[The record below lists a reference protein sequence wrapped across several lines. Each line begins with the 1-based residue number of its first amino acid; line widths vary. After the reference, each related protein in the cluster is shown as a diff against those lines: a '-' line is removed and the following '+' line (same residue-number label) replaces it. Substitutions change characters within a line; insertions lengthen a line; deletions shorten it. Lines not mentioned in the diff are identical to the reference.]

1 MKMKKKNGITLIAL
15 IITIIILLIL
25 VGVSVNLLIKGDL
38 FGSAEKAVTGTND
51 KVAQEQT
58 RVDELMNELDN
69 VQQQQC
75 DHTWGAWQIIN
86 QPTCTVDGTGKRTCT
101 KCGKIETKV
110 IKAGHQFES
119 GTCKSC
125 GTELVIGANI
135 DYHEYIGEN
144 GNTITASYTSTKE
157 TRGSTDSS
165 DADATYS
172 VVNNSG
178 IQWIILGVENG
189 QVKITTKSLVDPT
202 NGGYADGNYKY
213 LVMEGKNGYTNFV
226 DELNN
231 IGAIYGK
238 GKGADTTKFS
248 ESGGR
253 SFKMEDLGYSALTR
267 TTEGTHT
274 YTSGKTFNYMELD
287 ASTSTTEG
295 QHTWKSLSST
305 NSSVTIYNYT
315 YEGSNTLTDTVSKVS
330 NFNYYLAS
338 RHLFTTSDVLYLCV
352 LSTGYYGAG
361 YRAIWSSNG
370 SDGTITVKN
379 ARVRPVV
386 YLQPDI
392 YLSYDATNGYGIN

>member
-1 MKMKKKNGITLIAL
+1 MKKKNGITLIAL

-58 RVDELMNELDN
+58 RVDELMDELDN

-75 DHTWGAWQIIN
+75 NHTWGEWQIIS

-101 KCGKIETKV
+101 KCGKTETKV

-119 GTCKSC
+119 ETCKSC
-125 GTELVIGANI
+125 GTDLVIGANI

-157 TRGSTDSS
+157 TRGSTDANDS
-165 DADATYS
+165 DATYS

-189 QVKITTKSLVDPT
+189 QVKITTKDFVEPT
-202 NGGYADGNYKY
+202 NGGYTFSGYQCLY
-213 LVMEGKNGYTNFV
+213 LQGKNGYTNFV
-226 DELNN
+226 DELHN
-231 IGAIYGK
+231 IGAVYGK

-253 SFKMEDLGYSALTR
+253 SFIMEDLGYSILTR
-267 TTEGTHT
+267 TTVGTFS
-274 YTSGKTFNYMELD
+274 YTSGKTFEYMELD

-295 QHTWKSLSST
+295 QHIWKSLSST
-305 NSSVTIYNYT
+305 NSSVTLYRYVYN
-315 YEGSNTLTDTVSKVS
+315 GSSTLNENVSKVS
-330 NFNYYLAS
+330 KDTYWLAS
-338 RHLFTTSDVLYLCV
+338 RFISGSSSISYFARTRGIYGD
-352 LSTGYYGAG
+352 GYYQLYESRGITGKNSAG
-361 YRAIWSSNG
+361 
-370 SDGTITVKN
+370 
-379 ARVRPVV
+379 VRPVV

>member
-1 MKMKKKNGITLIAL
+1 MKKKNGITLIAL

-25 VGVSVNLLIKGDL
+25 VGVSINLVIKGDL

-58 RVDELMNELDN
+58 RVDELMDELDN

-75 DHTWGAWQIIN
+75 NHTWGTWQIIN
-86 QPTCTVDGTGKRTCT
+86 QPTCTVDGNGKRTCT
-101 KCGKIETKV
+101 KCGKTETKV

-178 IQWIILGVENG
+178 IQWIILGAENG
-189 QVKITTKSLVDPT
+189 QVKITTKDFVEPT
-202 NGGYADGNYKY
+202 NGGYTFSGYQCLY
-213 LVMEGKNGYTNFV
+213 LQGKNGYTNFV
-226 DELNN
+226 NELNN
-231 IGAIYGK
+231 IGAVYGK

-253 SFKMEDLGYSALTR
+253 SFMMEDLGYSTLTR
-267 TTEGTHT
+267 TTVGTFS
-274 YTSGKTFNYMELD
+274 YTSGKTFEYMELD

-305 NSSVTIYNYT
+305 NSSVTLYNYV
-315 YEGSNTLTDTVSKVS
+315 YNGSSTLNENVSKVS
-330 NFNYYLAS
+330 KDTYWLAS
-338 RHLFTTSDVLYLCV
+338 RYITG
-352 LSTGYYGAG
+352 STEISYYARTRGIYGDGYYCV
-361 YRAIWSSNG
+361 YK
-370 SDGTITVKN
+370 SDGTAGKYS
-379 ARVRPVV
+379 AGVRPVV